1 MYSLYGSILKKA
13 DNNSTSNL
21 SIIKNL
27 TPYLWPRDNIAY
39 RVRVVL
45 AFLSLILAK
54 VFTVLIPISLIWVV
68 DSFDFSGED
77 TDPYLVFG
85 FGSLGLIIIY
95 NILRIL
101 SIGFTQLRDAVFSIV
116 GQNALRLI
124 ALRTFNHIHSLSL
137 RFHLTRKTGAISRIV
152 ERGVIGTEFIL
163 RFLFFN
169 VIPLLFEFFLV
180 IFLLIARY
188 DFSYTIV
195 VTISLFVY
203 VIFTFRITEWRVSI
217 REKMNEY
224 DADSNQKAI
233 DGLLNYETVKYFNSQ
248 SYEIERYDISRKKYQ
263 DAAVKTNVS
272 LALLN
277 FGQSVIITL
286 GLVGVMIFGMFG
298 VLSGELTL
306 GAFVGLNAIIIQLSM
321 PLNFL
326 GTVYREIRQALVDL
340 GSMFSLLDLPVEV
353 KDKEGAMPLV
363 ISDARIEF
371 CNLNFSY
378 NQGRMILN
386 NFSLSLSKGDQ
397 IAIVGSTGSGKSTI
411 ARLLFRF
418 YDPDKGYI
426 SIDNQKLT
434 DVKQGS
440 VHHHIGVIPQDTVL
454 FNDTI
459 LYNIQY
465 ANQDASFEEI
475 ASAARDAGIEDFI
488 NGLPDGYQTLVGE
501 RGLKLSGGEKQRIG
515 IARTILKDSPI
526 LLLDEATSSL
536 DYSTEKKVL
545 DNLRRKKRN
554 TAMIIISH
562 RLSAI
567 TDVDRIVVLKAGEIV
582 EEGSHNELLA
592 LNGIYNSLWQNQ
604 AVEGQ
609 T

>member
-465 ANQDASFEEI
+465 ANQEASFEEI

>member
-1 MYSLYGSILKKA
+1 MPP
-13 DNNSTSNL
+13 NTERTEENSSTNL
-21 SIIKNL
+21 FIIKNL
-27 TPYLWPRDNIAY
+27 IPFLWPRDKLGY

-45 AFLSLILAK
+45 AFLSLIFAK
-54 VFTVLIPISLIWVV
+54 VFTVLIPVSLIWVV
-68 DSFDFSGED
+68 DSFDFDEKN
-77 TDPYLVFG
+77 TDPFFLFG
-85 FGSLGLIIIY
+85 LGSLGLIVVY

-101 SIGFTQLRDAVFSIV
+101 SIGFTQLRDAVFSVV

-124 ALRTFNHIHSLSL
+124 ALRTFDHIHSLSL

-152 ERGVIGTEFIL
+152 ERGVIGTEFLL

-180 IFLLIARY
+180 IILLIYRY

-195 VTISLFVY
+195 VIVSLLIY

-217 REKMNEY
+217 RKEMNQY

-233 DGLLNYETVKYFNSQ
+233 DGLLNYETVKYFSAQN
-248 SYEIERYDISRKKYQ
+248 YEIERYDESRRKYQ
-263 DAAVKTNVS
+263 DAAVKTGVS
-272 LALLN
+272 LAFLN

-286 GLVGVMIFGMFG
+286 GLLGVMIFGMLG
-298 VLSGELTL
+298 VTNGQLTL
-306 GAFVGLNAIIIQLSM
+306 GAFVGLNAIIIQLGM

-340 GSMFSLLDLPVEV
+340 EAMFLLLDQPIEV
-353 KDKEGAMPLV
+353 KDKDGALPLV
-363 ISDARIEF
+363 ISNARVEF
-371 CNLNFSY
+371 RNVNFSY
-378 NQGRMILN
+378 NKGREILN
-386 NFSLSLSKGDQ
+386 NFSLSLCKGDQ

-418 YDPDKGYI
+418 YDPDKGFI
-426 SIDNQKLT
+426 LIDDQKLT
-434 DVKQGS
+434 DLEQGS
-440 VHHHIGVIPQDTVL
+440 IHQNVGVIPQDTVL

-459 LYNIQY
+459 LYNIKY
-465 ANQDASFEEI
+465 GNQAASFDQI
-475 ASAARDAGIEDFI
+475 ISASRDAGIEDFV
-488 NGLPDGYQTLVGE
+488 NALPEGYQTLVGE

-515 IARTILKDSPI
+515 IARTILKESPI

-545 DNLRRKKRN
+545 NNLRRRKRN

-567 TDVDRIVVLKAGEIV
+567 TDVDRIVVLKAGKIV
-582 EEGSHNELLA
+582 EEGNHQELLA
-592 LNGIYNSLWQNQ
+592 LDGLYHSLWQNQ
-604 AVEGQ
+604 AAEDSV
-609 T
+609 

>member
-1 MYSLYGSILKKA
+1 MPS
-13 DNNSTSNL
+13 NTERTEENSSTNL

-27 TPYLWPRDNIAY
+27 IPFLWPRDKLGY

-45 AFLSLILAK
+45 AFLSLIFAK
-54 VFTVLIPISLIWVV
+54 VFTVLIPVSLIWVV
-68 DSFDFSGED
+68 DSFDFDEKNTGL
-77 TDPYLVFG
+77 YFLFG
-85 FGSLGLIIIY
+85 LGSLGLIVVY

-101 SIGFTQLRDAVFSIV
+101 SIGFTQLRDAIFSVV

-124 ALRTFNHIHSLSL
+124 ALRTFDHIHSLSL

-152 ERGVIGTEFIL
+152 ERGVIGTEFLL

-180 IFLLIARY
+180 IILLIYRY

-195 VTISLFVY
+195 VIVSLLIY

-217 REKMNEY
+217 RKEMNQY

-233 DGLLNYETVKYFNSQ
+233 DGLLNYETVKYFSAQN
-248 SYEIERYDISRKKYQ
+248 YEIERYDESRRKYQ
-263 DAAVKTNVS
+263 DAAVKTGVS
-272 LALLN
+272 LAFLN

-286 GLVGVMIFGMFG
+286 GLLGVMIFGMLG
-298 VLSGELTL
+298 VTNGQLTL
-306 GAFVGLNAIIIQLSM
+306 GAFVGLNAIIIQLGM

-340 GSMFSLLDLPVEV
+340 GAMFSLLDQPIEV
-353 KDKEGAMPLV
+353 KDKDGALPLV
-363 ISDARIEF
+363 ISNARVEF
-371 CNLNFSY
+371 RNVNFSY
-378 NQGRMILN
+378 NKGREILN
-386 NFSLSLSKGDQ
+386 NFSLSLCKGDQ

-418 YDPDKGYI
+418 YDPDKGFI
-426 SIDNQKLT
+426 LIDDQKLI
-434 DVKQGS
+434 DLQQGS
-440 VHHHIGVIPQDTVL
+440 IHQNVGIIPQDTVL

-459 LYNIQY
+459 LYNIKY
-465 ANQDASFEEI
+465 GNQAASFDQI
-475 ASAARDAGIEDFI
+475 ISASRDAGIEDFVSA
-488 NGLPDGYQTLVGE
+488 LPEGYQTLVGE

-515 IARTILKDSPI
+515 IARTILKESPI

-545 DNLRRKKRN
+545 NNLRKRKRN

-567 TDVDRIVVLKAGEIV
+567 TDVDKIVVLKAGKIV
-582 EEGSHNELLA
+582 EEGNHQELLA
-592 LNGIYNSLWQNQ
+592 LDGVYHSLWQNQ
-604 AVEGQ
+604 AAEDSV
-609 T
+609 

>member
-1 MYSLYGSILKKA
+1 MPP
-13 DNNSTSNL
+13 NTERTEENSSTNL

-27 TPYLWPRDNIAY
+27 IPFLWPRDKLGY

-45 AFLSLILAK
+45 AFLSLIFAK
-54 VFTVLIPISLIWVV
+54 VFTVLIPVSLIWVV
-68 DSFDFSGED
+68 DSFDFDEKN
-77 TDPYLVFG
+77 TDPYFLFG
-85 FGSLGLIIIY
+85 LGSLGLIVVY

-101 SIGFTQLRDAVFSIV
+101 SIGFTQLRDAIFSVV

-124 ALRTFNHIHSLSL
+124 ALRTFDHIHSLSL

-152 ERGVIGTEFIL
+152 ERGVIGTEFLL

-180 IFLLIARY
+180 IILLIYRY

-195 VTISLFVY
+195 VIVSLLIY
-203 VIFTFRITEWRVSI
+203 AIFTFRITEWRVSI
-217 REKMNEY
+217 RKEMNQY

-233 DGLLNYETVKYFNSQ
+233 DGLLNYETVKYFSAQ
-248 SYEIERYDISRKKYQ
+248 TYEIERYDESRRKYQ
-263 DAAVKTNVS
+263 DAAVKTGVS
-272 LALLN
+272 LAFLN

-286 GLVGVMIFGMFG
+286 GLLGVMIFGMLG
-298 VLSGELTL
+298 VTNGQLTL
-306 GAFVGLNAIIIQLSM
+306 GAFVGLNAIIIQLGM

-340 GSMFSLLDLPVEV
+340 GAMFSLLDQPIEV
-353 KDKEGAMPLV
+353 KDKDGALPLV
-363 ISDARIEF
+363 ISNARVEF
-371 CNLNFSY
+371 RDVNFSY
-378 NQGRMILN
+378 NKGREILN
-386 NFSLSLSKGDQ
+386 NFSLSLCKGDQ

-418 YDPDKGYI
+418 YDPDKGFI
-426 SIDNQKLT
+426 LIDDQKLI
-434 DVKQGS
+434 DLQQGS
-440 VHHHIGVIPQDTVL
+440 IHQNVGIIPQDTVL

-459 LYNIQY
+459 LYNIKY
-465 ANQDASFEEI
+465 GNQASSFDQI
-475 ASAARDAGIEDFI
+475 ISASRDAGIEDFVSA
-488 NGLPDGYQTLVGE
+488 LPEGYQTLVGE

-515 IARTILKDSPI
+515 IARTILKESPI

-545 DNLRRKKRN
+545 NNLRKRKRN

-567 TDVDRIVVLKAGEIV
+567 TDVDKIVVLKAGKIV
-582 EEGSHNELLA
+582 EEGNHQELLA
-592 LNGIYNSLWQNQ
+592 LDGVYHSLWQNQ
-604 AVEGQ
+604 AAEDSV
-609 T
+609 

>member
-1 MYSLYGSILKKA
+1 M
-13 DNNSTSNL
+13 
-21 SIIKNL
+21 

>member
-1 MYSLYGSILKKA
+1 M
-13 DNNSTSNL
+13 
-21 SIIKNL
+21 
-27 TPYLWPRDNIAY
+27 
-39 RVRVVL
+39 
-45 AFLSLILAK
+45 
-54 VFTVLIPISLIWVV
+54 V

-77 TDPYLVFG
+77 ADPYLVFG
-85 FGSLGLIIIY
+85 FGSMGLVIIY

-101 SIGFTQLRDAVFSIV
+101 SIGFTQLRDGVFSIV

-124 ALRTFNHIHSLSL
+124 AIRTFNHIHSLSL
-137 RFHLTRKTGAISRIV
+137 KFHLTRKTGAISRIV

-180 IFLLIARY
+180 IFLLIYRY

-195 VTISLFVY
+195 VTISLFFY
-203 VIFTFRITEWRVSI
+203 IIFTFRITEWRVAI
-217 REKMNEY
+217 REKMNKY

-248 SYEIERYDISRKKYQ
+248 SYEIERYDVSRKKYQ

-277 FGQSVIITL
+277 LGQSVIITL
-286 GLVGVMIFGMFG
+286 GLMVVMIFGMSG

-378 NQGRMILN
+378 NQGRRILN

-440 VHHHIGVIPQDTVL
+440 VHHNIGVIPQDTVL
-454 FNDTI
+454 FNETI

-488 NGLPDGYQTLVGE
+488 NALPDGYQTLVGE

-536 DYSTEKKVL
+536 DYSTEKKIL
-545 DNLRRKKRN
+545 DNLRRKKGN
-554 TAMIIISH
+554 KAMIIISH

-567 TDVDRIVVLKAGEIV
+567 TDVDRIFVLKAGEIV

-592 LNGIYNSLWQNQ
+592 LNGLYRSLWQNQ

>member
-1 MYSLYGSILKKA
+1 MPP
-13 DNNSTSNL
+13 NTERTEENSSTNL

-27 TPYLWPRDNIAY
+27 IPFLWPRDKLGY

-45 AFLSLILAK
+45 AFLSLIFAK
-54 VFTVLIPISLIWVV
+54 VFTVLIPVSLIWVV
-68 DSFDFSGED
+68 DSFDFDEKN
-77 TDPYLVFG
+77 TDPFFLFG
-85 FGSLGLIIIY
+85 LGSLGLIVVY

-101 SIGFTQLRDAVFSIV
+101 SIGFTQLRDAVFSVV

-124 ALRTFNHIHSLSL
+124 ALRTFDHIHSLSL

-152 ERGVIGTEFIL
+152 ERGVIGTEFLL

-180 IFLLIARY
+180 IILLIYRY
-188 DFSYTIV
+188 DFSYTILV
-195 VTISLFVY
+195 IVSLLIY

-217 REKMNEY
+217 RKEMNQY

-233 DGLLNYETVKYFNSQ
+233 DGLLNYETVKYFSAQN
-248 SYEIERYDISRKKYQ
+248 YEIERYDESRRKYQ
-263 DAAVKTNVS
+263 DAAVKTGVS
-272 LALLN
+272 LAFLN

-286 GLVGVMIFGMFG
+286 GLLGVMIFGMLG
-298 VLSGELTL
+298 VTNGQLTL
-306 GAFVGLNAIIIQLSM
+306 GAFVGLNAIIIQLGM

-340 GSMFSLLDLPVEV
+340 EAMFLLLDQPIEV
-353 KDKEGAMPLV
+353 KDKDGALPLV
-363 ISDARIEF
+363 ISNARVEF
-371 CNLNFSY
+371 RNVNFSY
-378 NQGRMILN
+378 NKGREILN
-386 NFSLSLSKGDQ
+386 NFSLSLCKGDQ

-418 YDPDKGYI
+418 YDPDKGFI
-426 SIDNQKLT
+426 LIDDQKLT
-434 DVKQGS
+434 DLEQGS
-440 VHHHIGVIPQDTVL
+440 IHQNVGIIPQDTVL

-459 LYNIQY
+459 LYNIKY
-465 ANQDASFEEI
+465 GNQAASFDQI
-475 ASAARDAGIEDFI
+475 ISASRDAGIEDFV
-488 NGLPDGYQTLVGE
+488 NALPEGYQTLVGE

-515 IARTILKDSPI
+515 IARTILKESPI

-545 DNLRRKKRN
+545 NNLRRRKRN
-554 TAMIIISH
+554 TAMIIVSH

-567 TDVDRIVVLKAGEIV
+567 TDVDRIVVLKAGKIV
-582 EEGSHNELLA
+582 EEGNHQELLA
-592 LNGIYNSLWQNQ
+592 LDGIYHSLWQNQ
-604 AVEGQ
+604 AAEDSV
-609 T
+609 

>member
-1 MYSLYGSILKKA
+1 MKKI
-13 DNNSTSNL
+13 DNKSTSNL

-27 TPYLWPRDNIAY
+27 TPYLWPRENIAY

-77 TDPYLVFG
+77 ADPYLVFG

-180 IFLLIARY
+180 MFLLIYRY
-188 DFSYTIV
+188 DFSYTTV
-195 VTISLFVY
+195 VTVSLFFY

-217 REKMNEY
+217 REKMNKY

-248 SYEIERYDISRKKYQ
+248 SYEIERYDVSRKKYQ

-277 FGQSVIITL
+277 LGQSIIITF
-286 GLVGVMIFGMFG
+286 GLMGVMIFGMFD

-340 GSMFSLLDLPVEV
+340 GSMFSLLDLPVEI

-378 NQGRMILN
+378 NQGRRILN
-386 NFSLSLSKGDQ
+386 NFSLSLSRGDQ
-397 IAIVGSTGSGKSTI
+397 IAIVGATGSGKSTI

-440 VHHHIGVIPQDTVL
+440 VHQNIGVIPQDTVL

-582 EEGSHNELLA
+582 EEGSHNQLLA
-592 LNGIYNSLWQNQ
+592 LNGLYRSLWENQ
-604 AVEGQ
+604 AAERQ

>member
-1 MYSLYGSILKKA
+1 M
-13 DNNSTSNL
+13 
-21 SIIKNL
+21 
-27 TPYLWPRDNIAY
+27 
-39 RVRVVL
+39 
-45 AFLSLILAK
+45 
-54 VFTVLIPISLIWVV
+54 V

-77 TDPYLVFG
+77 ADPYLVFG

-101 SIGFTQLRDAVFSIV
+101 STGFTQLRDAVFSIV

-180 IFLLIARY
+180 IFLLIYRY

-195 VTISLFVY
+195 VTISLFFY
-203 VIFTFRITEWRVSI
+203 IIFTFRITEWRVSI
-217 REKMNEY
+217 REKMNKY

-233 DGLLNYETVKYFNSQ
+233 DGLLNYETVKYFDSQ
-248 SYEIERYDISRKKYQ
+248 NYEIERYDVSRKKYQ
-263 DAAVKTNVS
+263 DAAVKTSVS

-277 FGQSVIITL
+277 LGQSVIITI
-286 GLVGVMIFGMFG
+286 GLMGVMIFGMFD

-340 GSMFSLLDLPVEV
+340 GSMFSLLDLPVEI

-378 NQGRMILN
+378 NQGRRILN

-418 YDPDKGYI
+418 YDPDTGYI

-434 DVKQGS
+434 NVKQGS
-440 VHHHIGVIPQDTVL
+440 VHHNIGVIPQDTVL

-536 DYSTEKKVL
+536 DYSTEKKIL
-545 DNLRRKKRN
+545 DNLRRKKGN
-554 TAMIIISH
+554 KAMIIISH

-567 TDVDRIVVLKAGEIV
+567 TDVDRIFVLKAGEIV

-592 LNGIYNSLWQNQ
+592 LNGLYMSLWQNQ

>member
-1 MYSLYGSILKKA
+1 M
-13 DNNSTSNL
+13 
-21 SIIKNL
+21 
-27 TPYLWPRDNIAY
+27 
-39 RVRVVL
+39 
-45 AFLSLILAK
+45 
-54 VFTVLIPISLIWVV
+54 V

-77 TDPYLVFG
+77 ADPYLVFG
-85 FGSLGLIIIY
+85 FGSLGLVIIY

-180 IFLLIARY
+180 IFLLIYRY

-195 VTISLFVY
+195 VTISLFFY
-203 VIFTFRITEWRVSI
+203 IIFTFRITEWRVSI
-217 REKMNEY
+217 REKMNKY

-233 DGLLNYETVKYFNSQ
+233 DGLLNYETVKYFDSQ
-248 SYEIERYDISRKKYQ
+248 NYEIERYDVSRKKYQ
-263 DAAVKTNVS
+263 DAAVKTSVS

-277 FGQSVIITL
+277 LGQSVIITF
-286 GLVGVMIFGMFG
+286 GLMGVMIFGMFD

-340 GSMFSLLDLPVEV
+340 GSMFSLLDLPVEI

-378 NQGRMILN
+378 NQGRRILN

-418 YDPDKGYI
+418 YDPDTGYI
-426 SIDNQKLT
+426 SIDNQNLT
-434 DVKQGS
+434 DVKHRS
-440 VHHHIGVIPQDTVL
+440 VHHNIGVIPQDTVL

-536 DYSTEKKVL
+536 DYSTEKKIL
-545 DNLRRKKRN
+545 DNLRRKKGN
-554 TAMIIISH
+554 KAMIIISH

-567 TDVDRIVVLKAGEIV
+567 TDVDRIFVLKAGEIV

-592 LNGIYNSLWQNQ
+592 LNGLYMSLWQNQ

>member
-1 MYSLYGSILKKA
+1 MPS
-13 DNNSTSNL
+13 NTERTEENSSTNL

-27 TPYLWPRDNIAY
+27 IPFLWPRDKLGY

-45 AFLSLILAK
+45 AFLSLIFAK
-54 VFTVLIPISLIWVV
+54 VFTVLIPVSLIWVV
-68 DSFDFSGED
+68 DSFDFDEKNTGL
-77 TDPYLVFG
+77 YFLFG
-85 FGSLGLIIIY
+85 LGSLGLIVVY

-101 SIGFTQLRDAVFSIV
+101 SIGFTQLRDAIFSVV

-124 ALRTFNHIHSLSL
+124 ALRTFDHIHSLSL

-152 ERGVIGTEFIL
+152 ERGVIGTEFLL

-180 IFLLIARY
+180 IILLIYRY

-195 VTISLFVY
+195 VIVSLLIY

-217 REKMNEY
+217 RKEMNQY

-233 DGLLNYETVKYFNSQ
+233 DGLLNYETVKYFSAQN
-248 SYEIERYDISRKKYQ
+248 YEIERYDESRRKYQ
-263 DAAVKTNVS
+263 DAAVKTGVS
-272 LALLN
+272 LAFLN

-286 GLVGVMIFGMFG
+286 GLLGVMIFGMLG
-298 VLSGELTL
+298 VTNGQLTL
-306 GAFVGLNAIIIQLSM
+306 GAFVGLNAIIIQLGM

-340 GSMFSLLDLPVEV
+340 GAMFSLLDQPIEV
-353 KDKEGAMPLV
+353 KDKDGALPLV
-363 ISDARIEF
+363 ISNARVEF
-371 CNLNFSY
+371 RNVNFSY
-378 NQGRMILN
+378 NKGREILN
-386 NFSLSLSKGDQ
+386 NFSLSLCKGDQ

-418 YDPDKGYI
+418 YDPDKGFI
-426 SIDNQKLT
+426 LIDDQKLI
-434 DVKQGS
+434 DLQQGS
-440 VHHHIGVIPQDTVL
+440 IHQNVGIIPQDTVL

-459 LYNIQY
+459 LYNIKY
-465 ANQDASFEEI
+465 GNQASSFDQI
-475 ASAARDAGIEDFI
+475 ISASRDAGIEDFVSA
-488 NGLPDGYQTLVGE
+488 LPEGYQTLVGE

-515 IARTILKDSPI
+515 IARTILKESPI

-545 DNLRRKKRN
+545 NNLRKRKRN

-567 TDVDRIVVLKAGEIV
+567 TDVDKIVVLKAGKIV
-582 EEGSHNELLA
+582 EEGNHQELLA
-592 LNGIYNSLWQNQ
+592 LDGVYHSLWQNQ
-604 AVEGQ
+604 AAEDSV
-609 T
+609 